1 MKFKVNIYSA
11 FLHVCLVV
19 LAVLVLYL
27 AKENQKL
34 RERANTPSV
43 PFKKGDFVKKLSM
56 HTFAGTDST
65 IDFSQISKKT
75 ILFVFSTNC
84 PHCKEV
90 SPYIEKLYEEFKDN
104 YQFVGVAVE
113 ESQEIQKFVAEK
125 KLHLPVFRSASKD
138 LRASIPVSFVP
149 ITILLD
155 KGRVEEYWTGNFAED
170 GYKTI
175 QSLLIKK

>member
-1 MKFKVNIYSA
+1 MKFKVDIYSA

-19 LAVLVLYL
+19 LAVLVFYL

-34 RERANTPSV
+34 KGNASIPQVS
-43 PFKKGDFVKKLSM
+43 FKKGDMAKKLLIR
-56 HTFAGTDST
+56 TFAGTDST
-65 IDFSQISKKT
+65 IDFSQPGKKT

-90 SPYIEKLYEEFKDN
+90 SPYIEKLYEKFKDN
-104 YQFVGVAVE
+104 FQFVGVAVE
-113 ESQEIQKFVAEK
+113 ETQEIQKFVAEK
-125 KLHLPVFRSASKD
+125 KLHLPVFRSAPKD

-155 KGRVEEYWTGNFAED
+155 KGYVEEYWAGNFADD
-170 GYKTI
+170 GYDKI
-175 QSLLIKK
+175 QLLLKKN